1 MTGQPLGK
9 SAPRILNT
17 DILGRDVLSRR
28 VLKKIQAGR
37 TPFGLFWD
45 NASPTGLSVNRLTT
59 LPGQTPPAERPDLAP
74 DKVIA
79 KIGDL
84 RAKALGRVFYGWGVL
99 SAENAA
105 QAGRTVRLSPQ
116 PGNDYHADII
126 LPDEAEQDERARER
140 HARNLAALTRWR
152 PRPTE

>member
-1 MTGQPLGK
+1 MGRLENPT
-9 SAPRILNT
+9 PRILNT
-17 DILGRDVLSRR
+17 DILGRDVMSSR
-28 VLKKIQAGR
+28 VCKKIQAGR
-37 TPFGLFWD
+37 TSFGLYWD
-45 NASPTGLSVNRLTT
+45 KASPTNLSVNRLTP
-59 LPGQTPPAERPDLAP
+59 LPGQTPPAERPDLAS

-99 SAENAA
+99 SAGNAA
-105 QAGRTVRLSPQ
+105 QAGRTVQPSPQ
-116 PGNDYHADII
+116 PGNDYHADIN